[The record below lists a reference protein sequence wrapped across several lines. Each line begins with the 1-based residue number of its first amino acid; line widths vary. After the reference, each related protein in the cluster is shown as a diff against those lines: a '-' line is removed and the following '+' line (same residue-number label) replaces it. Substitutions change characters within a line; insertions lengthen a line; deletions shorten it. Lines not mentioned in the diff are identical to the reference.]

1 MSILRLAWI
10 NLRRDLR
17 GNLLSVAGVAAG
29 IGALVFFVGLGLG
42 VGDVVRTKIFPGD
55 ARSLE
60 VVPPR
65 VQIGL
70 FGATVLDEE
79 AVSRFSALPGVEAV
93 HRKMRVR
100 IPAVSRYDGSF
111 FGKHLRMGLEILAEG
126 VDPGLV
132 DAGERF
138 EDGGE
143 DAPIPALIST
153 RLLEIYNQ
161 GFARERGLPQVSG
174 AMLQG
179 FRFPVDFGRSY
190 VTARAARGEA
200 LRQEAV
206 LAGASERA
214 MLQGITI
221 PLESARRLN
230 ARLGEDARTYSALVL
245 RATTPDRVPA
255 IAAAVREAGFGID
268 DTERVQAERVG
279 AAVAIVTAVLALL
292 SLLVCGL
299 GCVNIS
305 LTLGAAVRARSRE
318 LGILRSVGATSG
330 AIGGLVLAEAGAIGL
345 CGGVAGALTARG
357 AASLVDWL
365 ARTRLPPFPFKP
377 ETFFVFPGWVWVGAV
392 ATGLA
397 AALLGALVPAGRAV
411 RVDPSRIL

>member
-10 NLRRDLR
+10 NLRRDPR

-29 IGALVFFVGLGLG
+29 IGALVFFVALGLG
-42 VGDVVRTKIFPGD
+42 VGDVVRTRIFPQD
-55 ARSLE
+55 ARSLQ

-70 FGATVLDEE
+70 FGSTVLDEE
-79 AVSRFSALPGVEAV
+79 AVSRLSALSGVEAV

-132 DAGERF
+132 DAGPRF

-143 DAPIPALIST
+143 GAPIPALIST

-161 GFARERGLPQVSG
+161 GFARDRGLPQVSG

-190 VTARAARGEA
+190 VTARAAAGES
-200 LRQEAV
+200 LRQEAM
-206 LAGASERA
+206 LAGVSDRA

-230 ARLGEDARTYSALVL
+230 ARLGEDASTYSAVVL
-245 RATTPDRVPA
+245 RASTPDRVPA
-255 IAAAVREAGFGID
+255 IAAAVRDAGFEID

-279 AAVAIVTAVLALL
+279 AAVAIVTGVLALL
-292 SLLVCGL
+292 SLLVCAL

-305 LTLGAAVRARSRE
+305 LTFGAAVRARARE
-318 LGILRSVGATSG
+318 LGILRSVGATSR
-330 AIGGLVLAEAGAIGL
+330 AIAGLVLAEAAAIGL
-345 CGGVAGALTARG
+345 CGGLAGALAARG
-357 AASLVDWL
+357 GAALVDWL
-365 ARTRLPPFPFKP
+365 ARTKLPAFPFKP
-377 ETFFVFPGWVWVGAV
+377 ETFFDFPAWIGAGAV
-392 ATGLA
+392 AAGIA
-397 AALLGALVPAGRAV
+397 AALLGALVPARSAV